1 MRVTILGSY
10 GSHNLQAVLCN
21 HVMSNF
27 GRDLIQSAVI
37 GAALSVVLI
46 LVLNRPLSSHVSP
59 SLNEAVDDGTKSSAS
74 VRTNDDITNGT
85 GTPKEGVTAAAD
97 QLNAAGV
104 SLASKV
110 AANGT
115 GSLDTT
121 SNATLVPTINEQ
133 AALKK
138 LKTLQKLLGI
148 SSNDMMNIIGDT
160 NKEISTLNSTQTNNI
175 HTNGEPGDKNEES
188 FGLMTVLRW
197 MDSIMLLVAVLLG
210 CYAVDKMTHG
220 SLFHFLSGMFSNEAR
235 SARELYYRLQ
245 SLFGGSISELVPAVD
260 EQL

>member
-1 MRVTILGSY
+1 
-10 GSHNLQAVLCN
+10 
-21 HVMSNF
+21 MSNF

-37 GAALSVVLI
+37 GAALSVVLV

-59 SLNEAVDDGTKSSAS
+59 SLNEVADDDTKLSAS
-74 VRTNDDITNGT
+74 VRTNDDITCGT
-85 GTPKEGVTAAAD
+85 GTPKEGAAD
-97 QLNAAGV
+97 QLNAAEV
-104 SLASKV
+104 LLASNV

-115 GSLDTT
+115 GSTDTT
-121 SNATLVPTINEQ
+121 SNATSFPAINEQ

-138 LKTLQKLLGI
+138 LKTLQILLGI

-160 NKEISTLNSTQTNNI
+160 NKEISLLNNISQTNTI
-175 HTNGEPGDKNEES
+175 HTSGEPGDKNEES

-235 SARELYYRLQ
+235 SARELYYRLR
-245 SLFGGSISELVPAVD
+245 SLFGGSMSELLPAVN